1 MKIIYDKFDI
11 QLEGRIL
18 AFFFNNRILNIL
30 VYSYPQASVRSI
42 KHKYRKQIKIKLWG
56 IKITPSEFSSKI

>member
-42 KHKYRKQIKIKLWG
+42 KHKYRKQIKIKL
-56 IKITPSEFSSKI
+56 